1 MLKIKKI
8 IKSFFSSI
16 TLLIYNF
23 YFKQNLIYEKVTF
36 AKNFFLEKKKHFII
50 FIDRSHHAV
59 NYNYLD
65 YLLYARLISL
75 GKKAVIVILPE
86 HQKKQTHSKDFFIKN
101 TNDLRFETILK
112 GLLQVIYNFNATLI
126 FCNERSDAMQ
136 FFSYPSDQK
145 FPKNASYEN
154 SIYQTII
161 PKDVYAKSKA
171 LKTRLLIKAPNF
183 SHQLVKNIFL
193 KDLNKKIITI
203 SIRHNFQKNI
213 DSRQSY
219 YRNSELDV
227 WLNFAD
233 WVKKNTDFCPIF
245 IPDIEMI
252 SLNSSLFKDHLVFC
266 EAALD
271 IKLRVAIYE
280 LAHINLTVAAGF
292 TNLLFHSLN
301 NFLVYKVG
309 DTRVKF
315 NGAGSFYLFEKSY
328 GIKKNDQLPFAHANQ
343 KIFWGEK
350 TEKLTFIKKTFLD
363 YLKDYKKN

>member
-1 MLKIKKI
+1 MLKII
-8 IKSFFSSI
+8 RYIKFFFSSI

-23 YFKQNLIYEKVTF
+23 YFKHHLKYEKNIF
-36 AKNFFLEKKKHFII
+36 AKNFNLEKEKHFII
-50 FIDRSHHAV
+50 FIDRTHHAV

-75 GKKAVIVILPE
+75 GKKVIIVILPE
-86 HQKKQTHSKDFFIKN
+86 HKKKQTYSKDFFIKN

-112 GLLQVIYNFNATLI
+112 GLLQVISNFNATLI
-126 FCNERSDAMQ
+126 FCSERSDALQ
-136 FFSYPSDQK
+136 FFSYPADQK

-154 SIYQTII
+154 SIYQAIVA
-161 PKDVYAKSKA
+161 KDIYAKSKE
-171 LKTRLLIKAPNF
+171 LKTRVLVKAPNF

-213 DSRQSY
+213 DERQSY

-252 SLNSSLFKDHLVFC
+252 SLNRSLFKDHLVFC

-271 IKLRVAIYE
+271 IKLRAAIYE
-280 LAHINLTVAAGF
+280 LAHVNLTVAAGF
-292 TNLLFHSLN
+292 SNLLFHSLS

-315 NGAGSFYLFEKSY
+315 NGAGSFYLFEKCF
-328 GIKKNDQLPFAHANQ
+328 GIKTNDQLPFAHANQ

-350 TEKLTFIKKTFLD
+350 TEKLTFIKKTFLN